1 MSKEAM
7 TREKFFSEMQR
18 IEDGL
23 LTADALGVSPPQNW
37 TTVAAERILSLRDDA
52 ARYRWLRQ
60 KSTVISWIDAGVV
73 VPTGKTGSCF
83 ARLECDQLD
92 AAIDKARAA
101 QEVAG

>member
-52 ARYRWLRQ
+52 ARYRWLIEHP
-60 KSTVISWIDAGVV
+60 KFAAH
-73 VPTGKTGSCF
+73 CF
-83 ARLECDQLD
+83 IYLPGQVSAE
-92 AAIDKARAA
+92 IDKELAA
-101 QEVAG
+101 HEVDG

>member
-52 ARYRWLRQ
+52 ARYRWLLEH
-60 KSTVISWIDAGVV
+60 
-73 VPTGKTGSCF
+73 PTFAVHCF
-83 ARLECDQLD
+83 CYLPGQVSAE
-92 AAIDKARAA
+92 IDKARAA
-101 QEVAG
+101 QEVVGLPKKSA

>member
-52 ARYRWLRQ
+52 ARYRWLLEHPTFAAHCFIYLPGQ
-60 KSTVISWIDAGVV
+60 VSAEIDKELAAHGVV
-73 VPTGKTGSCF
+73 G
-83 ARLECDQLD
+83 
-92 AAIDKARAA
+92 
-101 QEVAG
+101 

>member
-52 ARYRWLRQ
+52 ARYRWLLEH
-60 KSTVISWIDAGVV
+60 
-73 VPTGKTGSCF
+73 PTFAVHCF
-83 ARLECDQLD
+83 IYLPGHVSAE
-92 AAIDKARAA
+92 IDKELAA
-101 QEVAG
+101 HEVDG